1 MVPTYGAGRE
11 HREHRVKIKT
21 HETIDS
27 FLKGRLRIIQSRQ
40 GYRFSVDALLL
51 AEFVS
56 VKRGDL
62 VVDLG
67 AGCGIIS
74 LFLAVER
81 QAGFIVGLELQEE
94 LASQAK
100 RNIVLNEFENKIA
113 IIQGNLRHLPM
124 APGLAHV
131 VVCNPPYRQEKSG
144 RINPEFSKAIAR
156 HELAVRVD
164 DIVAAG
170 KVLLKPGGRLALIYP
185 ANRLAEIFAKMRI
198 HELEPKRLQIIFPDS
213 ASHAKLA
220 MIEGRLKGKTGLK
233 ILPPI
238 FGQGRF
244 EIL

>member
-1 MVPTYGAGRE
+1 M
-11 HREHRVKIKT
+11 KIKA
-21 HETIDS
+21 HETIDA
-27 FLKGRLRIIQSRQ
+27 FLNGRLRFIQPRQ

-56 VKRGDL
+56 IKSEDSI
-62 VVDLG
+62 VDLG

-81 QAGFIVGLELQEE
+81 EAGFIFGLELQEE

-100 RNIVLNEFENKIA
+100 RNIMLNELEEKIA
-113 IIQGNLRHLPM
+113 IIQGDLRHLPL
-124 APGLAHV
+124 APGSAHA
-131 VVCNPPYRQEKSG
+131 VVCNPPYRQKRSG
-144 RINPEFSKAIAR
+144 RINPDPGKAIAR
-156 HELAVRVD
+156 HELEVSLD
-164 DIVAAG
+164 DILAAG

-185 ANRLAEIFAKMRI
+185 ANRLTEVFAKMRI
-198 HELEPKRLQIIFPDS
+198 EELEPKRLQIIFPDS

-220 MIEGRLKGKTGLK
+220 MIEGRLQGRSGLE

-244 EIL
+244 SVM